1 MGIKD
6 VFSLLMGNKGKSYTY
21 ARMLD
26 GSIPVFSNF
35 GNDIYASDIIDRCV
49 SIKAKEMS
57 KLMPKHIRTDGGK
70 QETVNSSI
78 NSLLK
83 FGPNPLMTTSDFLSK
98 CTWLYEK
105 KYNCFIYP
113 AYKIKRVPGGTV
125 REYTGFYPLN
135 PNLVELLEDGLGTY
149 YIRFTF
155 NNGYKYTMPYADIIH
170 WRKDFAMNE
179 FLGGN
184 DDGKAKDDVILGTI
198 KTDKVVTQ
206 GLDKA
211 VKSSL
216 AVRGVIKINTMLD
229 DDKQEES
236 RRKFEDKL
244 VRSESGI
251 VPLDLKSDYIPIE
264 TKPVVVE
271 KTTMEFVQTKI
282 LAYTGI
288 SFAIYTGKFTDEEY
302 QAFYESEL
310 ESKIISLGQAFTKT
324 LFTQQELN
332 MGNEVIFYGQK
343 LLFTNTKNKIA
354 VADILGNRGAL
365 TDNQLL
371 ELFGYPPYEGGDVRR
386 QSLNFIDVDIAKSYQ
401 LNRKNNGKEVKEDEG
416 QGED

>member
-1 MGIKD
+1 
-6 VFSLLMGNKGKSYTY
+6 
-21 ARMLD
+21 
-26 GSIPVFSNF
+26 
-35 GNDIYASDIIDRCV
+35 
-49 SIKAKEMS
+49 
-57 KLMPKHIRTDGGK
+57 
-70 QETVNSSI
+70 
-78 NSLLK
+78 
-83 FGPNPLMTTSDFLSK
+83 
-98 CTWLYEK
+98 
-105 KYNCFIYP
+105 
-113 AYKIKRVPGGTV
+113 
-125 REYTGFYPLN
+125 
-135 PNLVELLEDGLGTY
+135 
-149 YIRFTF
+149 
-155 NNGYKYTMPYADIIH
+155 
-170 WRKDFAMNE
+170 
-179 FLGGN
+179 
-184 DDGKAKDDVILGTI
+184 
-198 KTDKVVTQ
+198 
-206 GLDKA
+206 
-211 VKSSL
+211 
-216 AVRGVIKINTMLD
+216 MLD